1 MRDLICELADYNGKK
16 YIKYNYTN
24 SEDSDYDSYTNM
36 EYFIIDV
43 KCEKFAEIM
52 SGNGGFVA
60 NMTTRLFEK
69 EHLDVSYL
77 MLVAIPQATNKFL
90 FNFVYLNENKE
101 GVLKFYKDS
110 SRMDYLYFRKKF
122 KSCTASRGSV
132 YDLDYNFLKEQ
143 ISDTVST
150 DFDLIVEG
158 RPITKEDT
166 IIVNDSS
173 VCLTEYEKCSID
185 RRNIKIDHFEFSLDF
200 SCFDII
206 LKGVAITESG
216 ETLKDYELRSRYKDV
231 ATVEDYITRKRAE
244 LKEFYGH
251 DVDFEIVPEDYEFR
265 LSFGFAK
272 RISDKLSY
280 KRA

>member
-1 MRDLICELADYNGKK
+1 
-16 YIKYNYTN
+16 
-24 SEDSDYDSYTNM
+24 M
-36 EYFIIDV
+36 EYFVIDV

-52 SGNGGFVA
+52 SGTGGFVA

-90 FNFVYLNENKE
+90 FNFVYLNKNKK
-101 GVLKFYKDS
+101 GVLKSYKDS

-122 KSCTASRGSV
+122 KSCTVSRGSV

-173 VCLTEYEKCSID
+173 VCLNEYEKYSID

-200 SCFDII
+200 SGFDIL

-216 ETLKDYELRSRYKDV
+216 ETLKDYEISSRYKDID
-231 ATVEDYITRKRAE
+231 TIEDYIAHKRAE

-251 DVDFEIVPEDYEFR
+251 DVDFEIVPKDYELR

-272 RISDKLSY
+272 RIGDKLSY

>member
-16 YIKYNYTN
+16 YIKYSYTE
-24 SEDSDYDSYTNM
+24 SDDSDYASYTNM

-43 KCEKFAEIM
+43 KSEKFAEIM
-52 SGNGGFVA
+52 ENTGGFVA

-90 FNFVYLNENKE
+90 FNFVYLNENKK
-101 GVLKFYKDS
+101 GVLKSYKDS

-122 KSCTASRGSV
+122 KSCTIAKGSV
-132 YDLDYNFLKEQ
+132 YDLDYNFIKEQ

-150 DFDLIVEG
+150 DFDLIIEG

-166 IIVNDSS
+166 IIVGGSS
-173 VCLTEYEKCSID
+173 VCLNEYEQHSVD
-185 RRNIKIDHFEFSLDF
+185 RRNIKIDHFEFSLDC
-200 SCFDII
+200 SGYEAL

-216 ETLKDYELRSRYKDV
+216 ETLKDYEIRSRYKDV
-231 ATVEDYITRKRAE
+231 DTVEDYITRKRDE
-244 LKEFYGH
+244 LKEVYGY
-251 DVDFEIVPEDYEFR
+251 DVDFEIVPEDYELR
-265 LSFGFAK
+265 LSFDFAK
-272 RISDKLSY
+272 KISDKLSY